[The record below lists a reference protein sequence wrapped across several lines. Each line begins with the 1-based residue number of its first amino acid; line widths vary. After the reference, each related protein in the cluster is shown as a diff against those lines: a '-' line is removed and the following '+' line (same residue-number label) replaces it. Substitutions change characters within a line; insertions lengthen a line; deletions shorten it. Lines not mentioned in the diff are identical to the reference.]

1 MTPFH
6 QKVTAAYQAAVTARR
21 ERYQRKL
28 EKFFIEEGLS
38 PSIAWIAKR
47 SNQEHL
53 HDEYFSVDGAFMVRI
68 STAKDYVC
76 MELNTLGG
84 EWETFRTLEEF
95 GEAIQHAQ
103 SPSEDPFAH
112 VG

>member
-21 ERYQRKL
+21 ERYQRRL
-28 EKFFIEEGLS
+28 EKFFMEEGLS
-38 PSIAWIAKR
+38 PSIEWIAQR
-47 SNQEHL
+47 SNQDHL
-53 HDEYFSVDGAFMVRI
+53 HDEYFLVDDAFMVRV

-76 MELNTLGG
+76 MELNILGG
-84 EWETFRTLEEF
+84 EWETFRTLEGF
-95 GEAIQHAQ
+95 GEAVQHAQ
-103 SPSEDPFAH
+103 SPSEDTFAH